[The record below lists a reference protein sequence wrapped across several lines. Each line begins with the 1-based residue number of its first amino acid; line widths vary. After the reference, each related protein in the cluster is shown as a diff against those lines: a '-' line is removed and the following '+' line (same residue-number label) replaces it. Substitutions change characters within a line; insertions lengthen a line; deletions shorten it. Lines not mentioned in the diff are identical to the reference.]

1 MRLTVLK
8 MLCNCCQ
15 RVLIYSKLHT
25 HPVDID
31 RKMGIVKCETQE
43 PLTPM
48 RCHAPQIKTGTS
60 MEREKRTLRQRIPL
74 VPSAPARQTRSQR
87 TARQQLYQ
95 TPRSLSSKMPYAYN
109 ILILGPSSSEV
120 YEERT
125 YAKYAILA
133 NIYNVAV
140 IPSPSGPAIL
150 RVRTGSLTSLST

>member
-1 MRLTVLK
+1 
-8 MLCNCCQ
+8 
-15 RVLIYSKLHT
+15 
-25 HPVDID
+25 
-31 RKMGIVKCETQE
+31 
-43 PLTPM
+43 
-48 RCHAPQIKTGTS
+48 
-60 MEREKRTLRQRIPL
+60 MEREKRTLKQRIPL
-74 VPSAPARQTRSQR
+74 VPSAPAHQTRSQR